1 MVVKNI
7 FLEFPTDRP
16 FARRPVDGSG
26 NRNVAGIVRSL
37 YGRFHGS
44 RASTEP
50 NASLSIGL
58 SDLAGVG
65 DETIGRLAGLARDGV
80 ITPATAARLAMRHAD
95 ESGGRHSRRMQEG
108 GNVVGWEPILAGDRP
123 GRFAIRLRGKTAW
136 ILFSPTASVGFLA
149 ELALHER
156 IQVCLLMSFDARG
169 GITVRL
175 LNSADWRR
183 RLVGIGADAT
193 RCDGGHV
200 LLLGG
205 LPWREPDRSHA
216 LAGIER
222 AVRLSG
228 NTKLI
233 FSSLRKRVD
242 AEMAAP
248 IPDPARELLTMI
260 ELAFPGLI
268 DVPAPG
274 GGPA

>member
-1 MVVKNI
+1 MVGSIVVE
-7 FLEFPTDRP
+7 FLTDRP
-16 FARRPVDGSG
+16 FARRSVDGSG

-37 YGRFHGS
+37 SGRFHGS
-44 RASTEP
+44 RAGAEP
-50 NASLSIGL
+50 NAPLPIGL
-58 SDLAGVG
+58 SDLAGIG

-95 ESGGRHSRRMQEG
+95 ESGGRCPRRVQEG
-108 GNVVGWEPILAGDRP
+108 SNVVRWEPTPAGDAR

-136 ILFSPTASVGFLA
+136 ILFSPTAGVDLLA
-149 ELALHER
+149 ELCLRER
-156 IQVCLLMSFDARG
+156 IQVCLLMSFDAG
-169 GITVRL
+169 GEIIVRL

-183 RLVGIGADAT
+183 RLVGIGADAN
-193 RCDGGHV
+193 RCDGSQV

-205 LPWREPDRSHA
+205 LPLREPDRSRA

-222 AVRLSG
+222 AIRRSE

-233 FSSLRKRVD
+233 SSSLGKRVD

-268 DVPAPG
+268 DGPAPG